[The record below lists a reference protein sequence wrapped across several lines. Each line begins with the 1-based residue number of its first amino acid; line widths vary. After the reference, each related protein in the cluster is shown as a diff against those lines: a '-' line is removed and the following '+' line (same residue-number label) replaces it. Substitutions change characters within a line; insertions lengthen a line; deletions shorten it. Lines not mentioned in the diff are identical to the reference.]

1 MMDRAEEWQLQEA
14 KNRFS
19 EVVRQA
25 QRAPQTV
32 TLHGKPSVVIVS
44 FDEYLSLTRPKKSLL
59 EVMRSAPE
67 GFEDLCL
74 ERSADSKLRDIAL

>member
-1 MMDRAEEWQLQEA
+1 MNSPKEWQLQEA

-59 EVMRSAPE
+59 DVMRSAPK
-67 GFEDLCL
+67 GFGDLCF
-74 ERSADSKLRDIAL
+74 ERSGDSKLRDITL

>member
-1 MMDRAEEWQLQEA
+1 MSRAKEWQLQEA

-25 QRAPQTV
+25 QGAPQTV
-32 TLHGKPSVVIVS
+32 TLHGRPSVVVVS
-44 FDEYLSLTRPKKSLL
+44 FDEYLSLTRPKKNLL
-59 EVMRSAPE
+59 EVMRDAPQ

-74 ERSADSKLRDIAL
+74 ERSADSRLRDIVL